1 MVLPPCVTLS
11 DTMPSFHSLFHH
23 SNSAPIVLVLMVD
36 LVQASYSG
44 ESRTRHELLAT
55 CMVGINNQP
64 TEVIV
69 IATWLGTHWV
79 GLPPW
84 HIHGKNSN
92 HIPYWMWSCQC
103 LGWAGQTTWFKLTCC
118 QQDNGKVLQSVLHV
132 AWLLN
137 VKQGLTSWLW
147 CESVPFDISAQYHLM
162 CWLKIDGKASRIGIV
177 SAASSRVVQLWK
189 DPLFRFVYFQIKNT
203 SWEMSRRSQ
212 QQPFGCTYLLNLI
225 AYAGTPSVTAGY
237 RVKRS
242 WRPLDRILSV
252 PTWMVSGLVIKNL
265 SIFIRR
271 RVLLRVSFDVVFTVV
286 LKPFFL
292 TYMYTS

>member
-11 DTMPSFHSLFHH
+11 DTLAKFSFLVSLQQLC
-23 SNSAPIVLVLMVD
+23 SNCTCLDGWSC
-36 LVQASYSG
+36 SGYSG
-44 ESRTRHELLAT
+44 ESRAHELLAT

-69 IATWLGTHWV
+69 IAAWLGTHWV

-103 LGWAGQTTWFKLTCC
+103 LGWSGQTTWFKLTCC

-132 AWLLN
+132 AWWLLN

-147 CESVPFDISAQYHLM
+147 CESVPFDASAQYHLTM

-177 SAASSRVVQLWK
+177 SASSRIVQQWK
-189 DPLFRFVYFQIKNT
+189 EPLFRFVYFQIKNT

-212 QQPFGCTYLLNLI
+212 Q
-225 AYAGTPSVTAGY
+225 
-237 RVKRS
+237 
-242 WRPLDRILSV
+242 
-252 PTWMVSGLVIKNL
+252 
-265 SIFIRR
+265 
-271 RVLLRVSFDVVFTVV
+271 
-286 LKPFFL
+286 
-292 TYMYTS
+292 